1 MIRVLLSRVV
11 GLVGVLFGVSLI
23 IFVLGQL
30 APGDIATIIA
40 GQGASAADVDAIR
53 ERLGLNAPLIVQYLT
68 WMGGVLRGDFGTS
81 PISGRPVAD
90 ALAQQVPVSLEVTV
104 LSIVVSTLIGVTFG
118 VISSARV
125 NPVLDALVRG
135 SLLVLFSIPVFVVG
149 VVLLLLA
156 SLYVP
161 GLQSLGFTP
170 FTVDPVA
177 NLTGMVLPVLSVALP
192 ISAMSMQMTRTSM
205 DVALKQEYVAFAK
218 AKGVGSGAILS
229 QHALKNAFSP
239 VLTQIGFTFGIL
251 MGGIVVVENI
261 FNLPGLGRGLMA
273 AIQERDF
280 TTIMAQSLVLAAIF
294 VTVNTIVDF
303 LYPVFDPRQKVS
315 Q

>member
-1 MIRVLLSRVV
+1 MLLSRVV